1 MGLQSFQ
8 LIGIP
13 INFVGRFCKF
23 VSKVS
28 GKASEASYLPLR
40 FRISKKIVKFVYIL
54 KIYACRIAFVL
65 TIFFFYIF

>member
-23 VSKVS
+23 VSKVC
-28 GKASEASYLPLR
+28 GKASEASFLTYKTLYVSELA
-40 FRISKKIVKFVYIL
+40 KKKNRESL
-54 KIYACRIAFVL
+54 L
-65 TIFFFYIF
+65 TF